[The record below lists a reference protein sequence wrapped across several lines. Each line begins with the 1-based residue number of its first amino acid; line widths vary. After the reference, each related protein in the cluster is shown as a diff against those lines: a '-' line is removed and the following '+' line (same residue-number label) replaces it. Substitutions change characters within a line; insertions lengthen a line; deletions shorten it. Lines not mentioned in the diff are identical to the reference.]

1 MTYQQIFDPVA
12 HSITLSAVFASLPLL
27 TLFLLLGVLR
37 WEARWAALTSLAVSI
52 CVAVGIYRMPLAQSV
67 SGAAEGA
74 AVGFFPIIWVGI
86 NAIWVYKLTEVS
98 GHSITL
104 RRVFNS
110 LNEDVRIQAILIA
123 FCFGALLEA
132 LAGGGSPVAICA
144 VMLIAL
150 RVPPVQA
157 AAICLIADTSPV
169 SFGALGLPIS
179 TLSNLTG
186 LSAPSLS
193 AMVGRQT
200 PLLAIFIPFTLLY
213 LLDGKRGIRQVWP
226 FALVAGVSFGA
237 CQFIGSMALP
247 LELVDIVA
255 AIIST
260 VVCVAFLR
268 VWSPAVTLS
277 QATLP
282 TDVEVAGGNPPSS
295 QKAVEP
301 TVTKSELSYAVLPY
315 VLIVIIVGLAQLN
328 PVRDLLS
335 KTTSTF
341 AWPGLRVMDPSGMI
355 VTAVTARFEWVL
367 SAGSLVLIAGTLVAP
382 LLGLSLRTAAKT
394 YRQTF
399 FSLRWAIVT
408 VSAVVGVA
416 YVMNLS
422 GQIISLGM
430 CAAGAGRAFAPIS
443 PLVGWLGSSVTGSDT
458 SSNALFGMLQV
469 TTARHSGLS
478 EVLLAAANTS
488 GGVCGKAI
496 SPQNL
501 SIAAVAVGLAGRE
514 GDLFRKVFGWT
525 VLMIVLLSLL
535 VFLQSGILAW
545 MIPS

>member
-1 MTYQQIFDPVA
+1 MYQQIFDPVA
-12 HSITLSAVFASLPLL
+12 HSVTWSAIFASLPLL

-37 WEARWAALTSLAVSI
+37 WEARWAALASLAISI
-52 CVAVGIYRMPLAQSV
+52 GVAVGIYGMPFRQSV

-86 NAIWVYKLTEVS
+86 NTIWVYKLTEVS
-98 GHSITL
+98 GHSATL
-104 RRVFNS
+104 RRVFSS
-110 LNEDVRIQAILIA
+110 LNEDVRVQAILIA

-157 AAICLIADTSPV
+157 AAICLTADTSPV

-179 TLSNLTG
+179 TLSTLTG
-186 LSAPSLS
+186 LSAPRLS

-200 PLLAIFIPFTLLY
+200 PLLAVFIPFILVY
-213 LLDGKRGIRQVWP
+213 LLDGKRGVRHIWP
-226 FALVAGVSFGA
+226 FALVAGMSFGA
-237 CQFIGSMALP
+237 CQFIGSMVLP
-247 LELVDIVA
+247 LELVDITA

-260 VVCVAFLR
+260 VACVALLQ

-277 QATLP
+277 PEALSSRAEVVRGKPLVSQQAP
-282 TDVEVAGGNPPSS
+282 V
-295 QKAVEP
+295 P
-301 TVTKSELSYAVLPY
+301 TVTKTELSYAMLPY

-328 PVRDLLS
+328 SVRGLLS

-341 AWPGLRVMDPSGMI
+341 AWPGLRVVDPSGLI
-355 VTAVTARFEWVL
+355 VSAVTARFEWVL
-367 SAGSLVLIAGTLVAP
+367 AAGSLVLIAGTLVAP
-382 LLGLSLRTAAKT
+382 LLGLSLRKAAKT
-394 YRQTF
+394 YCETF

-422 GQIISLGM
+422 GQIITLGM
-430 CAAGAGRAFAPIS
+430 WAAGAGRAFAPIS

-469 TTARHSGLS
+469 TTARHAGLS

-525 VLMIVLLSLL
+525 VLMIGILSLL
-535 VFLQSGILAW
+535 VFLQSVFFTW
-545 MIPS
+545 MIP